1 MSGLSTFRNIYL
13 MELRKLITYR
23 SDFWI
28 NFLGQTIFSI
38 LIAFYLWSSIFE
50 AQGVDSING
59 FTLNKIFFYYL
70 IVPIVFR
77 LQQGETIGAISGD
90 IYEGRLNKF
99 LLYPLSFYL
108 YKIATYLAHSSFFI
122 FQLFALTFIYSVFFD
137 TKSEVSFSFVNLTLF
152 VIVLIVS
159 SITYFFLN
167 SITELLAFWADN
179 IWSLGVV
186 TRFITS
192 FFGGAIIP
200 ISFFP
205 QWSLEILNYTPFP
218 YMINFP
224 MKVFFGE
231 FTYFSYFQSLGILLL
246 WMGLFAALSHF
257 IWTKGKYQYT
267 GVGI

>member
-1 MSGLSTFRNIYL
+1 MSALSTFKNIYF

-23 SDFWI
+23 ADFWI
-28 NFLGQTIFSI
+28 NFLGQTVFSI
-38 LIAFYLWSSIFE
+38 LIAFYLWTSIFE
-50 AQGVDSING
+50 SQGVDTING

-122 FQLFALTFIYSVFFD
+122 FQLFALTIIYSVFFD
-137 TKSEVSFSFVNLTLF
+137 TKNEVNFTFINLFLF

-186 TRFITS
+186 TRFMTS

-205 QWSLEILNYTPFP
+205 QWALSILDYTPFP

-231 FTYFSYFQSLGILLL
+231 YTLSTYFQSLTILMM
-246 WMGLFAALSHF
+246 WMGLFAVVSNS